1 MRKLIALVSA
11 LVLVAVVAFSV
22 FAAGAAEEPVDEDVL
37 RVGVVFSIG
46 GLGDES
52 FNDAAYAG
60 LQRAVDTFGVTF
72 DYVEPDDVAEMEDHQ
87 RSFVEAGY
95 DLVIAIG
102 FLQESGLEAVAADY
116 PDAKLAIVDS
126 VVDAPNVAS
135 LIFKEHEGSFLVGA
149 LAAMMTETGTVG
161 FVGGMEVPVIHNF
174 QIGYEQGVDYVD
186 SDVEVL
192 INYAGDFG
200 DPGRGKELAIS
211 QEGRGAD
218 IIYHAAGGTGMG
230 VFEAAEELGFY
241 AIGVDS
247 NQDHIAP
254 GYILTSM
261 LKRVDVAVYDTVAD
275 LVDGEFRPGVHEF
288 GVADEGV
295 GTTDFEYTRDVIP
308 QEVLDRLDEIKAQ
321 IIDGTINVVSA
332 HD

>member
-1 MRKLIALVSA
+1 MRRSW
-11 LVLVAVVAFSV
+11 VLLLAGLFLAGAPLAV
-22 FAAGAAEEPVDEDVL
+22 FAAGAEEEVDPDET

-46 GLGDES
+46 GLGDQS

-60 LQRAVDTFGVTF
+60 IQRAADDFGITF
-72 DYVEPDDVAEMEDHQ
+72 DFVEPDDVAEMEDHQ

-102 FLQESGLEAVAADY
+102 FLQESGLEAVAMDY
-116 PDAKLAIVDS
+116 PDARLAIVDA
-126 VVDAPNVAS
+126 VVDEPNVAS

-149 LAAMMTETGTVG
+149 LAAMMTESGTVG

-174 QIGYEQGVDYVD
+174 QIGYEQGVEYIDPDVNVLVD
-186 SDVEVL
+186 
-192 INYAGDFG
+192 YAGDFG

-211 QEGRGAD
+211 QRDRDAD

-230 VFEAAEELGFY
+230 VFEAAEERDFY
-241 AIGVDS
+241 AIGVDD
-247 NQDHIAP
+247 NQDHLAP

-261 LKRVDVAVYDTVAD
+261 LKRVDVAVYEVVED
-275 LVDGEFRPGVHEF
+275 LVAGEFRPGIHEF
-288 GVADEGV
+288 GVAEGGV
-295 GTTDFEYTRDVIP
+295 GTTDFEYSRDIIP
-308 QEVLDRLDEIKAQ
+308 ADVFDRLDEIREGIVAGD
-321 IIDGTINVVSA
+321 IDVVSA

>member
-1 MRKLIALVSA
+1 MRKSWVLLLAGL
-11 LVLVAVVAFSV
+11 LLVAAPAAV
-22 FAAGAAEEPVDEDVL
+22 FAAGVEEEVDPDEI

-46 GLGDES
+46 GLGDQS

-60 LQRAVDTFGVTF
+60 VQRAADDFGITF
-72 DYVEPDDVAEMEDHQ
+72 DFVEPDDVAEMEDHQ

-102 FLQESGLEAVAADY
+102 FLQESGLEAVAMDY
-116 PDAKLAIVDS
+116 PDARLAIVDA
-126 VVDAPNVAS
+126 VVDEPNVAS

-174 QIGYEQGVDYVD
+174 QVGYEQGVEYIDSNVNVLVD
-186 SDVEVL
+186 
-192 INYAGDFG
+192 YAGDFG

-211 QEGRGAD
+211 QRDRDAD

-230 VFEAAEELGFY
+230 VFEAAEERDFY
-241 AIGVDS
+241 AIGVDD
-247 NQDHIAP
+247 NQDHLAP

-261 LKRVDVAVYDTVAD
+261 LKRVDVAVYEVVED
-275 LVDGEFRPGVHEF
+275 LVAGEFRPGIHEF
-288 GVADEGV
+288 GVAEGGV
-295 GTTDFEYTRDVIP
+295 GTTDFEYTRDIIP
-308 QEVLDRLDEIKAQ
+308 AEVFDRLDEIREGIVAGE
-321 IIDGTINVVSA
+321 IDVVSA